1 MRDTRPYADS
11 GDGTVGMRTW
21 LIRTDL
27 TSPNSR
33 HRNWLIGSVLLAW
46 AVLLIPSMLVSPERL
61 PAAVVIAQIILCG
74 LVLGAGRQGVD
85 VLVFRLLLV
94 GPMAP
99 IAWVLGAQLHES
111 RALCTDVEGVSC
123 IQGLATA
130 ALFGGF
136 ILAVVLSVIA
146 FPTTIVWSRRFASL
160 RPELPWSRLPTPRVW
175 WHWVLAVLAAIV
187 LLFGLQF
194 LLGIPTPP

>member
-11 GDGTVGMRTW
+11 KDGTVGMRTS
-21 LIRTDL
+21 LITADI

-46 AVLLIPSMLVSPERL
+46 AVFLIPPMLVSPERW
-61 PAAVVIAQIILCG
+61 PAAALIAQIILCG

-85 VLVFRLLLV
+85 VLVLRLLLV
-94 GPMAP
+94 GPMAL

-111 RALCTDVEGVSC
+111 SALCTDVEGVSC
-123 IQGLATA
+123 IQGLATGV
-130 ALFGGF
+130 LFGGF
-136 ILAVVLSVIA
+136 FVAVALSLVA

-160 RPELPWSRLPTPRVW
+160 RPELPWSRLPRPRVW
-175 WHWVLAVLAAIV
+175 WHWVFAVLAAIV
-187 LLFGLQF
+187 LMFGLQF